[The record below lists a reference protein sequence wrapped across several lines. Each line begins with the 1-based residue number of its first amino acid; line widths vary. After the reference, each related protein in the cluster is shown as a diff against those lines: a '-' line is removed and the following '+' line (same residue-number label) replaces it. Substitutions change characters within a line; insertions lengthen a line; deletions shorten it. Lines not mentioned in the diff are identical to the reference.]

1 MSEVIFDVNTYVNK
15 KVVSLANQTDNSA
28 LYPNGF
34 PSYAK
39 SYIMI
44 LPIVGTLTSTGS
56 YDGVVNA
63 AYPEIKYSIST
74 QTYCHFRDI

>member
-1 MSEVIFDVNTYVNK
+1 
-15 KVVSLANQTDNSA
+15 
-28 LYPNGF
+28 
-34 PSYAK
+34 
-39 SYIMI
+39 MI